1 VSVSVSLPLHHKV
14 QKFSSGTGS
23 RGWSRKK
30 GRNTVVVW
38 WWCMFLFMYRNLIL
52 LQAADK
58 SLELLGA
65 LRNQRDKKGHTVT
78 GL

>member
-1 VSVSVSLPLHHKV
+1 
-14 QKFSSGTGS
+14 
-23 RGWSRKK
+23 
-30 GRNTVVVW
+30 
-38 WWCMFLFMYRNLIL
+38 M

-65 LRNQRDKKGHTVT
+65 LRNQRDKKGQTVT

>member
-1 VSVSVSLPLHHKV
+1 V
-14 QKFSSGTGS
+14 
-23 RGWSRKK
+23 
-30 GRNTVVVW
+30 
-38 WWCMFLFMYRNLIL
+38 

-65 LRNQRDKKGHTVT
+65 LRSQRDKKGHAVT